1 MKLKLDENFDL
12 RLAPELLKEGF
23 DTDTVMAEGL
33 AGSPDETIYDTCKA
47 VGRTLVTLDL
57 DFSNPLRF
65 PPEDSEGIVV
75 VRPPKAVLSSIRATL
90 WSVIAQLKTGA
101 VKGKLWIVEAGRI
114 REYDPDD
121 AGGAS

>member
-1 MKLKLDENFDL
+1 MKLKLDENFDV
-12 RLAPELLKEGF
+12 RLVPRNEGF
-23 DTDTVMAEGL
+23 DADAVTAEDL
-33 AGSPDETIYDTCKA
+33 TGSSDETIYDTCKT

-57 DFSNPLRF
+57 DFANPLRF

-101 VKGKLWIVEAGRI
+101 VKGKLWIVEARRI
-114 REYDPDD
+114 REHDPDD
-121 AGGAS
+121 ASDST